1 MKDPRTGEMQFWF
14 GAYPHEMSNLEWPI
28 LPYKISMNYVGFAF
42 VTLAQVSAV
51 PVLVVATD

>member
-1 MKDPRTGEMQFWF
+1 MNDPRTGEMQFWF

-42 VTLAQVSAV
+42 VNASASFCG
-51 PVLVVATD
+51 PGFVVATD